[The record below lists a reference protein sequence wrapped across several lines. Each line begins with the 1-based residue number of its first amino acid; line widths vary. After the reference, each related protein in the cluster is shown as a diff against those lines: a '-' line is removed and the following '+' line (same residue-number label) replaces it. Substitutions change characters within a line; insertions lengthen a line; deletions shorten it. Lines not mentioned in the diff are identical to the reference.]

1 MTCWRDY
8 PQLRDRRSLCDL
20 LRQGLSVR
28 EICLKIGC
36 SVSSVRTA
44 MQHHG
49 LEKPIVILGADIRRA
64 LEL

>member
-1 MTCWRDY
+1 MTNWRDY
-8 PQLRDRRSLCDL
+8 PQLRDRHSLCDF

-28 EICLKIGC
+28 EISREIGC

-49 LEKPIVILGADIRRA
+49 IKKPVLILGKDIRRA